1 VRGFWHIFGPGAAI
15 CLALASLPAL
25 AADLPAGFVR
35 LADVD
40 ATIRQDMRYAGSANF
55 LGRPAN
61 GYEAP
66 VCVLTTR
73 AAEALSKVQKTLA
86 AENLTLVVFD
96 CYRPDRAVKDFVAWV
111 RGSKAKDPLWYPNVR
126 RSDLIRQGYIASRS
140 GHSRGSTVDLAI
152 APVTT
157 PPAPN
162 PACGA
167 QGATTLDFGAGFDCL
182 DPKSRTAFAPLAPE
196 AAKNRKLLVEAMSA
210 AGFRNYRNEWWH
222 FTLNGEPFPK
232 RYFDFPV
239 TAN

>member
-1 VRGFWHIFGPGAAI
+1 MVWPAI
-15 CLALASLPAL
+15 AILAITTLPAI

-55 LGRPAN
+55 LGRPAK

-66 VCVLTTR
+66 ACILTTQ
-73 AAEALSKVQKTLA
+73 AAEALSKVQKTLS

-96 CYRPDRAVKDFVAWV
+96 CYRPDRAVKDFAAWV
-111 RGSKAKDPLWYPNVR
+111 RGSKSKDPLWHPNVR
-126 RSDLIRQGYIASRS
+126 RSDLIRQGYITSRS

-152 APVTT
+152 APATT
-157 PPAPN
+157 PPAPD

-167 QGATTLDFGAGFDCL
+167 QGATTLDFGTGFDCL

-196 AAKNRKLLVEAMSA
+196 AVKSRKLLVDAMSA
-210 AGFRNYRNEWWH
+210 AGFKNYKNEWWH
-222 FTLNGEPFPK
+222 FTLTGEPFSK
-232 RYFDFPV
+232 QRFDFAV
-239 TAN
+239 TAD